1 MSKAKNFCSTK
12 YCTILFWVSATFSF
26 SLFLLMAS
34 RNTVTPTTTIWQASV
49 EAGEDYSK
57 QRTEL
62 YEKMSRDLHEHGAAF
77 LAGGETSQS
86 LSLSDLFTLNN
97 GLVTPVLK
105 VADPPVRATVLYL
118 SPKFSQPISQTVKRV
133 LLPHFDKAIW
143 FQDEN
148 LYHFSM
154 FHASHHLEPVSATA
168 EEVDLEASAVEEV
181 ARTLCPLRIRLE
193 RVVLTSTGVLLGCW
207 QVINGTEPAIIRS
220 KLKTALPR
228 APEKQLYNPVMIH
241 TSFARILGCPR
252 VMDGCQSSNKKAMHT
267 LEDTLSFF
275 HGLVSQVNGDL
286 QGFEATVSEIW
297 FVEEFDVLA
306 LALNGRIKARK
317 FHLKCLVT

>member
-1 MSKAKNFCSTK
+1 MSKARKSCSTK
-12 YCTILFWVSATFSF
+12 FRTILIWVSATFIF

-34 RNTVTPTTTIWQASV
+34 RNTVIPTTTISQAS

-62 YEKMSRDLHEHGAAF
+62 YDKMSRDLHENGAAF

-97 GLVTPVLK
+97 DLVTPVLK
-105 VADPPVRATVLYL
+105 VADPPVRANVLYL
-118 SPKFSQPISQTVKRV
+118 SPNFSQPISQTVKRL

-154 FHASHHLEPVSATA
+154 FHASHHLESVSATA
-168 EEVDLEASAVEEV
+168 EEVDWEASAVEGV

-228 APEKQLYNPVMIH
+228 APKKQLYNPVMIH

-252 VMDGCQSSNKKAMHT
+252 VMDGCQSSNEKAMHT
-267 LEDTLSFF
+267 SEYMLSFF
-275 HGLVSQVNGDL
+275 HGIVSQVNGEL
-286 QGFEATVSEIW
+286 QGFEAIVSEIW

-317 FHLKCLVT
+317 FHFKCLVT

>member
-1 MSKAKNFCSTK
+1 
-12 YCTILFWVSATFSF
+12 
-26 SLFLLMAS
+26 MAS
-34 RNTVTPTTTIWQASV
+34 RNTVTITTMTSQASDAV
-49 EAGEDYSK
+49 EDYSK

-62 YEKMSRDLHEHGAAF
+62 YEKMSRDLHEHGASF

-105 VADPPVRATVLYL
+105 VADPPVRANVLHL
-118 SPKFSQPISQTVKRV
+118 SPKFSHPISQIVKRV
-133 LLPHFDKAIW
+133 FLPHFDKAIW

-181 ARTLCPLRIRLE
+181 ARTSCPLKIRLE

-207 QVINGTEPAIIRS
+207 QFINGTEPAIIRS

-228 APEKQLYNPVMIH
+228 APKNQLYNPVMLH
-241 TSFARILGCPR
+241 TSFARVLGCPR
-252 VMDGCQSSNKKAMHT
+252 VMDGCQSINTKAMHT
-267 LEDTLSFF
+267 SEDMLRFF
-275 HGLVSQVNGDL
+275 HELVSQMNKEL

-306 LALNGRIKARK
+306 LALNGRIKSRK
-317 FHLKCLVT
+317 FHFKCLVT